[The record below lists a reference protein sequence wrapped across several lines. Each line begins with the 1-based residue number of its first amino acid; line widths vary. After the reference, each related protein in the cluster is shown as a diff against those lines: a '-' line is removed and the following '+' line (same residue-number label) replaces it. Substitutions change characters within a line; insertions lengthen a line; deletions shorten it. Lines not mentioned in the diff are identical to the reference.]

1 MADARL
7 LLEEGS
13 KMTTD
18 LSVSPGE
25 VPPPTEGSEP
35 ELLYHYTTPSGFRK
49 ILDSQCLWASDV
61 WYMNDLAEG
70 TYGRK
75 AIARYLR
82 HQGQSTDLD
91 KKFCNLVLEMLA
103 NVKQKLDSGDLLN
116 SYIAC
121 LSAKGDQLSQWRAYG
136 HDCGVS
142 IGFDRQA
149 LEDLGKELQ
158 NPFDFRVLKVAYK
171 RSLQKTLLGAQYV
184 PFAPTDSKPGDPS
197 TMQSNALAFFQRA
210 MELSPAMKDPA
221 FREEREYRLHIRLG
235 GAAYTGTVLRFR
247 DSALGITPY
256 IEIPLS
262 ESEGAPI
269 TVIRRVIVGPQRH
282 QLEVRRAISQL
293 LQVKGLDVGV
303 SNSKVPLRA

>member
-1 MADARL
+1 
-7 LLEEGS
+7 
-13 KMTTD
+13 MTTD

-49 ILDSQCLWASDV
+49 ILDFQRLWASDV

-82 HQGQSTDLD
+82 RKGQSTDLD
-91 KKFCNLVLEMLA
+91 KEFCGLVLEMLS

-121 LSAKGDQLSQWRAYG
+121 LSAKGDQLNQWRAYG
-136 HDCGVS
+136 RDGGVS
-142 IGFDRQA
+142 IGFNRQA
-149 LEDLGKELQ
+149 LEDLGKGFQ
-158 NPFDFRVLKVAYK
+158 GPFNFNVLKVAYK
-171 RSLQKTLLGAQYV
+171 RSLQKTLLDAQYL
-184 PFAPTDSKPGDPS
+184 PFAPTNSKQDPS
-197 TMQSNALAFFQRA
+197 TMPSNALAFFERA

-221 FREEREYRLHIRLG
+221 FREEREYRMHIRLG

-262 ESEGAPI
+262 EPEGAPI
-269 TVIRRVIVGPQRH
+269 TVIKKVIVGPQRH

-293 LQVKGLDVGV
+293 LQVKDLDVEV
-303 SNSKVPLRA
+303 SNSQIPLRA